1 MKYAKKL
8 MVVPFVKKLE
18 NPSEKFLENLDS
30 EMTKI
35 LYKTNLSVDEKV
47 KLYHATLNRFKVNYE
62 PNAIGTNNNLSSLL
76 IKLLENKQAPEL
88 LELSELLNKNL
99 SSSSFINN
107 ESSKNESIQN
117 ESVKNELT
125 NDISMATEVDQED
138 PSSSPMSVLT
148 KHFNE
153 IPTKVRKSF
162 SNLSNPFGPK
172 KINPPSP
179 INRSGQMQ
187 SNIINDSNDSDFNT
201 INTPK
206 VDGKNINTRRSSKNK
221 LVEPLSYKYRQDN
234 LQTLNNVIDLDK
246 NIPKWDTKKYF

>member
-107 ESSKNESIQN
+107 ESSKNES
-117 ESVKNELT
+117 VKNELT

-138 PSSSPMSVLT
+138 PSSSSMSILT
-148 KHFNE
+148 KHFID
-153 IPTKVRKSF
+153 IPTKVKNHFLICRIH
-162 SNLSNPFGPK
+162 LALK
-172 KINPPSP
+172 K
-179 INRSGQMQ
+179 
-187 SNIINDSNDSDFNT
+187 
-201 INTPK
+201 
-206 VDGKNINTRRSSKNK
+206 
-221 LVEPLSYKYRQDN
+221 
-234 LQTLNNVIDLDK
+234 
-246 NIPKWDTKKYF
+246 